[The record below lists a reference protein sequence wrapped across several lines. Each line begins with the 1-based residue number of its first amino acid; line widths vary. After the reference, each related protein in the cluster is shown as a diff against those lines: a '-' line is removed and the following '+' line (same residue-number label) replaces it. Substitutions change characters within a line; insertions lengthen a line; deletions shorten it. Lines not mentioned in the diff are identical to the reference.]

1 MCLEQKADP
10 IFLEETNT
18 TKKCESIEKKE
29 EWGPAIIYFYGS
41 TTDAR
46 CVAVLI
52 RNGLNIVIQKEEQ
65 IMLAQKSNWKDTN
78 YFRIN
83 FMVRI
88 KMQMFF
94 DFISSWRL
102 PNLACI

>member
-1 MCLEQKADP
+1 
-10 IFLEETNT
+10 
-18 TKKCESIEKKE
+18 
-29 EWGPAIIYFYGS
+29 
-41 TTDAR
+41 
-46 CVAVLI
+46 
-52 RNGLNIVIQKEEQ
+52 
-65 IMLAQKSNWKDTN
+65 MLAQKSNWKDTN